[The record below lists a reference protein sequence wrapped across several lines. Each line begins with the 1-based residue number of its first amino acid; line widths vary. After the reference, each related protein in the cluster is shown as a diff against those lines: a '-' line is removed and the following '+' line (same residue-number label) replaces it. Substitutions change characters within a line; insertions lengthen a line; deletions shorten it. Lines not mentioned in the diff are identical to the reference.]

1 MEAALERA
9 RALLEE
15 NEAVSDE
22 IDRLKNKAEESMVYD
37 TLTKEMAEAFIDTV
51 YIYDDKRIEVS
62 FTFDDLLLE
71 AMEKQNKKGNGGI

>member
-1 MEAALERA
+1 METALERA

-15 NEAVSDE
+15 NEAASDE
-22 IDRLKNKAEESMVYD
+22 IDRLRNQAEESMVYD
-37 TLTKEMAEAFIDTV
+37 TLTKEMADAFIDTV

-71 AMEKQNKKGNGGI
+71 AVEKQNEEGNGGV

>member
-1 MEAALERA
+1 METALERA

-22 IDRLKNKAEESMVYD
+22 IDRLKNQAEESMVYD

-71 AMEKQNKKGNGGI
+71 AMEKQNEKGNGGI